1 MFRIKLNEVITMKE
15 YDLVVIGAGPGGMTA
30 AMYGARANLKVA
42 MIDRGV
48 YGGQMNNT
56 AEVENYPGFPSIMG
70 PDLGEKM
77 YKSATK
83 QGVEFVYGD
92 VQKIE
97 LDGQKRIV
105 KMDPED
111 ITAKAVI
118 IATGSTNRKLGIP
131 GEEEYSGR
139 GVSYCAV
146 CDGAFFKD
154 ENVAV
159 VGGGDSAISEGLYL
173 ANLAKDVDVIH
184 RRDQLRAERVLQTRA
199 FKNPKMEFTWDS
211 VPVEIIGDE
220 NKVTG
225 VKVHNKKTDEDKV
238 IDASGVFIY
247 IGNVP
252 NSEPFKELKIT
263 DDQGWIITN
272 DQMETT
278 VPGIYAVG
286 DVRQKKL
293 RQIVTAVG
301 DGGIAGQNAFEY
313 ISELT
318 D

>member
-1 MFRIKLNEVITMKE
+1 MKE

-77 YKSATK
+77 YKSATE

-184 RRDQLRAERVLQTRA
+184 RRDQLRAERVLQRRA

-211 VPVEIIGDE
+211 VPVEIVGDE

-301 DGGIAGQNAFEY
+301 EGGIAGQNAFEY

>member
-1 MFRIKLNEVITMKE
+1 MKE

-159 VGGGDSAISEGLYL
+159 VGGGNSAISEGLYL

-184 RRDQLRAERVLQTRA
+184 RRDQLRAEKVLQTRA

-211 VPVEIIGDE
+211 VPVEIVGDE

-252 NSEPFKELKIT
+252 NSEPFKDLKIT

-301 DGGIAGQNAFEY
+301 EGGIAGQNAFEY

>member
-1 MFRIKLNEVITMKE
+1 MKE

-77 YKSATK
+77 YKSATE

-105 KMDPED
+105 KIDPED

-211 VPVEIIGDE
+211 VPVEIVGDE

-301 DGGIAGQNAFEY
+301 EGGIAGQNAFEY

>member
-1 MFRIKLNEVITMKE
+1 MKE

-77 YKSATK
+77 YKSATE

-211 VPVEIIGDE
+211 VPVEIVGDE

-301 DGGIAGQNAFEY
+301 EGGIAGQNAFEY

>member
-1 MFRIKLNEVITMKE
+1 MKE

-77 YKSATK
+77 YKSATE

-184 RRDQLRAERVLQTRA
+184 RRDQLRAEKVLQTRA

-211 VPVEIIGDE
+211 VPVEIVGDE

-252 NSEPFKELKIT
+252 NSEPFKDLKIT

-301 DGGIAGQNAFEY
+301 EGGIAGQNAFEY

>member
-1 MFRIKLNEVITMKE
+1 MKE

-159 VGGGDSAISEGLYL
+159 VGGGNSAISEGLYL

-211 VPVEIIGDE
+211 VPVEIVGDE

-301 DGGIAGQNAFEY
+301 EGGIAGQNAFEY

>member
-1 MFRIKLNEVITMKE
+1 MKE

-77 YKSATK
+77 YKSATE

-159 VGGGDSAISEGLYL
+159 VGGGNSAISEGLYL

-184 RRDQLRAERVLQTRA
+184 RRDQLRAEKVLQTRA

-211 VPVEIIGDE
+211 VPVEIVGDE
-220 NKVTG
+220 TKVTG

-247 IGNVP
+247 IGNMP

-301 DGGIAGQNAFEY
+301 EGGIAGQNAFEY

>member
-1 MFRIKLNEVITMKE
+1 MKLNEVITMKE

-211 VPVEIIGDE
+211 VPVEIVGDE

>member
-1 MFRIKLNEVITMKE
+1 MKLNEVITMKE

-77 YKSATK
+77 YKSATE

-184 RRDQLRAERVLQTRA
+184 RRDQLRAERVLQRRA

-211 VPVEIIGDE
+211 VPVEIVGDE

-301 DGGIAGQNAFEY
+301 EGGIAGQNAFEY

>member
-1 MFRIKLNEVITMKE
+1 MKLNEVITMKK

-77 YKSATK
+77 YKSATE

-131 GEEEYSGR
+131 GEEEYSGK

-211 VPVEIIGDE
+211 VPVEIVGDE

-252 NSEPFKELKIT
+252 NSEPFKKLKIT

-301 DGGIAGQNAFEY
+301 EGGIAGQNAFEY

>member
-1 MFRIKLNEVITMKE
+1 MKE

-77 YKSATK
+77 YKSATE

-92 VQKIE
+92 VQKIA

-211 VPVEIIGDE
+211 VPVEIVGDE

-301 DGGIAGQNAFEY
+301 EGGIAGQNAFEY

>member
-1 MFRIKLNEVITMKE
+1 MKE
-15 YDLVVIGAGPGGMTA
+15 YDLAVIGAGPGGMTA
-30 AMYGARANLKVA
+30 ALYGARANLKVA

-70 PDLGEKM
+70 PELGEKM
-77 YKSATK
+77 YKSATD

-105 KMDPED
+105 RMDPED

-131 GEEEYSGR
+131 GEEEYSGK

-184 RRDQLRAERVLQTRA
+184 RRDQLRAEKVLQTRA
-199 FKNPKMEFTWDS
+199 FNNPKMEFTWDS
-211 VPVEIIGDE
+211 VPVEIVGDE

-225 VKVHNKKTDEDKV
+225 IKVHNKKTDEDKV
-238 IDASGVFIY
+238 IDASGIFIY

-252 NSEPFKELKIT
+252 NSEPFKDLEIT

-272 DQMETT
+272 DEMETT
-278 VPGIYAVG
+278 VPGVYAIG

-301 DGGIAGQNAFEY
+301 EGGIAGQNAFEY
-313 ISELT
+313 INELS

>member
-1 MFRIKLNEVITMKE
+1 MKE

-77 YKSATK
+77 YKSATE

-111 ITAKAVI
+111 ITAKAII

-211 VPVEIIGDE
+211 VPVEIVGDE

-301 DGGIAGQNAFEY
+301 EGGIAGQNAFEY

>member
-1 MFRIKLNEVITMKE
+1 MKLNEVITMKE

-77 YKSATK
+77 YKSATE

-173 ANLAKDVDVIH
+173 ANLAKNVDVIH

-211 VPVEIIGDE
+211 VPLEIVGDE

-263 DDQGWIITN
+263 NDQGWIITN

-301 DGGIAGQNAFEY
+301 EGGIAGQNAFEY

>member
-1 MFRIKLNEVITMKE
+1 MKE

-30 AMYGARANLKVA
+30 AMYGARANLKVG

-77 YKSATK
+77 YKSATE

-159 VGGGDSAISEGLYL
+159 VGGGNSAISEGLYL

-184 RRDQLRAERVLQTRA
+184 RRDQLRAEKVLQTRA

-211 VPVEIIGDE
+211 VPVEIVGDE

-252 NSEPFKELKIT
+252 NSEPFKDLKIT

-301 DGGIAGQNAFEY
+301 EGGIAGQNAFEY

>member
-1 MFRIKLNEVITMKE
+1 MKE

-131 GEEEYSGR
+131 GEEEYSSR

-211 VPVEIIGDE
+211 VPVEIVGDE